1 LKTVGIVY
9 YNFIFAGVQETS
21 YSDQL
26 KSLHIELRKK
36 HKAGELDGYCLYV
49 YVVFTVTDEC
59 LLYIFLNVSLF

>member
-1 LKTVGIVY
+1 MYVLV
-9 YNFIFAGVQETS
+9 AGMQDSS

-49 YVVFTVTDEC
+49 YVMCICYFTYKSMEAI
-59 LLYIFLNVSLF
+59 YI